1 MWWRGSGT
9 RDKGEFGKKRVCIR
23 GIVRWT
29 RRVYAVTRLF
39 PILSEIYTCI
49 LPGKRDTKIVN
60 SFVPYGVLEM
70 AEGFSFG
77 ELIRRVRAGDAD
89 ATSELVKRYEP
100 AIRLAVRARLT
111 DPGLRRLLDSMDICQ
126 SVFASF
132 CLRAAAGQYELDQ
145 PGQLLKLLETMAR
158 NKLIKQAEK
167 QRADRRDIRRNQKG
181 DAGELESP
189 GPGPSTIVSHQEL
202 LQQFRLRLTDEER
215 MLADQRALGRP
226 WIEIATAIGARPDAL
241 RMQLTRAL
249 DRVTHEL
256 GLEE

>member
-1 MWWRGSGT
+1 
-9 RDKGEFGKKRVCIR
+9 
-23 GIVRWT
+23 
-29 RRVYAVTRLF
+29 
-39 PILSEIYTCI
+39 
-49 LPGKRDTKIVN
+49 
-60 SFVPYGVLEM
+60 M
-70 AEGFSFG
+70 AEGLSFG
-77 ELIRRVRAGDAD
+77 ELVRRVRAGDAD
-89 ATSELVKRYEP
+89 AASQLVMRYEP

-111 DPGLRRLLDSMDICQ
+111 DPGMRRLLDSMDICQ

-132 CLRAAAGQYELDQ
+132 FLRAVAGQYEMDQ

-167 QRADRRDIRRNQKG
+167 HRADRRDIRRNQKG
-181 DAGELESP
+181 GMDAGELESP

-202 LQQFRLRLTDEER
+202 LQQFRLRLTDQER

-226 WIEIATAIGARPDAL
+226 WIEIATAMGGRPDAL

-249 DRVTHEL
+249 DRVTQEL